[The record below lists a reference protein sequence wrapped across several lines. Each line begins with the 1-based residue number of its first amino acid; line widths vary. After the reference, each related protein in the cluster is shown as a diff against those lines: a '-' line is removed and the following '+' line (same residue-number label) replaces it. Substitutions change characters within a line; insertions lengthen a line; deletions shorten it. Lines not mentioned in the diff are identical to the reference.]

1 MSSTT
6 YKCYLNGVRV
16 GLTVRIIDYEY
27 YMLKV
32 NFFVMSRP
40 RVQVPS
46 PAPKKQNNLD
56 IIANCSVKSRVCEI
70 FTTLF
75 FNSFFV
81 DIRPFYN
88 RLELGNI

>member
-16 GLTVRIIDYEY
+16 GLTVRIIDYEN

-32 NFFVMSRP
+32 SFFVINRP

-46 PAPKKQNNLD
+46 LAPIPSVANRMGFLVYCIYNTNFSKSLKKKMVFD
-56 IIANCSVKSRVCEI
+56 
-70 FTTLF
+70 TL
-75 FNSFFV
+75 
-81 DIRPFYN
+81 
-88 RLELGNI
+88 

>member
-32 NFFVMSRP
+32 NFFVM
-40 RVQVPS
+40 Q
-46 PAPKKQNNLD
+46 
-56 IIANCSVKSRVCEI
+56 
-70 FTTLF
+70 
-75 FNSFFV
+75 
-81 DIRPFYN
+81 
-88 RLELGNI
+88 